1 MVPSFM
7 NACGHRSHDENPKHA
22 TKLTQRFPKKKQAC
36 TFRWHRDYYLNGT
49 EHLCYKREGETQ
61 PPLAKSIRRLI
72 QRLSRRF
79 VKYLPPCWGGLNP
92 LKQQQKEMNWLYN
105 VYTICLFVCL
115 WSHGVPTVAPAVF
128 FKKYLQSKHL
138 LFHFTNE
145 LKYYFKSSIY
155 MWRIFTPFWIFLH
168 FNDATQECTSN
179 YLYNDLLICLPLSSP
194 AVWDHFD
201 LKVSFSYKKGWFSL
215 PHGGKFPCLT
225 SSTGYCTL
233 YHDDR

>member
-1 MVPSFM
+1 M
-7 NACGHRSHDENPKHA
+7 
-22 TKLTQRFPKKKQAC
+22 
-36 TFRWHRDYYLNGT
+36 
-49 EHLCYKREGETQ
+49 
-61 PPLAKSIRRLI
+61 
-72 QRLSRRF
+72 
-79 VKYLPPCWGGLNP
+79 KYLPPCWGGLNP

-115 WSHGVPTVAPAVF
+115 WSHGVPTVGPALF

-138 LFHFTNE
+138 VFHFTNE

-155 MWRIFTPFWIFLH
+155 MWRIFTPFWISLH
-168 FNDATQECTSN
+168 FNDATQGCTSN